1 MTLPVRYMDGF
12 YFRIMHGLRYGRFAY
27 YNDLIV
33 GAISWKYDNCKGE
46 KNIYLMTIS
55 VLDEYRRYG
64 IGSKLLEE
72 MIKIHEKTKEL
83 TYITL
88 HVQTSNEVALRFY
101 EKHKLERVKLLENY
115 YTGNEINPKYS
126 YYLRYKIHKTELN

>member
-1 MTLPVRYMDGF
+1 
-12 YFRIMHGLRYGRFAY
+12 
-27 YNDLIV
+27 
-33 GAISWKYDNCKGE
+33 
-46 KNIYLMTIS
+46 MTIS

-101 EKHKLERVKLLENY
+101 EKHKFERVKLLENY
-115 YTGNEINPKYS
+115 YTGNEINPKDA
-126 YYLRYKIHKTELN
+126 YYLRYRIHKTELN